1 MKNKLLKLINGIK
14 TDKQLLNALNNAN
27 VNYQIDKYTDYLNV
41 KIPTN
46 NGCLRIYKPYG
57 RKNYVVQE
65 MTKTKLDYSG
75 IPTFFTTDNYF

>member
-14 TDKQLLNALNNAN
+14 NDKQLLNALNNAN
-27 VNYQIDKYTDYLNV
+27 VNYQIDKYTDYFNV